1 MFNKYTRE
9 ISPYTTH
16 RPQQFEHSN
25 CIEPN
30 TSSDHMTVNTTRD
43 TKINNNNVNENKKS
57 VIWDRN
63 A

>member
-1 MFNKYTRE
+1 MKYHLIPHTDLNNLNTA
-9 ISPYTTH
+9 IIFLS
-16 RPQQFEHSN
+16 
-25 CIEPN
+25 IEPN
-30 TSSDHMTVNTTRD
+30 TSSDHMTVNTKRD